1 VYKFEPTYKY
11 RIYPNNKKILN
22 IEIGHFTSFVFRT
35 LYQNKQELTYNQTS
49 IFISYLNQ
57 AELNFERRQRKDYLF
72 FPFDPTRSEDAT
84 PLPANRYYDFTD
96 YSISY
101 KSPRRNLFT
110 SDSEISYG
118 SFYNGTKFSLQSRLS
133 YRRQPIFN
141 MSLRLN
147 YDSIKLAEPYPT
159 RNIWLLSPKFEF
171 TFSKKLFWTTYT
183 QYSTQSENLGINS
196 RLQWRFA
203 PLSDVYLVYND
214 NYYTSDKI
222 IPQQRSINLKITY
235 WINI

>member
-1 VYKFEPTYKY
+1 
-11 RIYPNNKKILN
+11 
-22 IEIGHFTSFVFRT
+22 
-35 LYQNKQELTYNQTS
+35 
-49 IFISYLNQ
+49 
-57 AELNFERRQRKDYLF
+57 
-72 FPFDPTRSEDAT
+72 
-84 PLPANRYYDFTD
+84 
-96 YSISY
+96 
-101 KSPRRNLFT
+101 
-110 SDSEISYG
+110 
-118 SFYNGTKFSLQSRLS
+118 
-133 YRRQPIFN
+133 

-147 YDSIKLAEPYPT
+147 YDSIKLPEPYPT